1 MSSMSSLSRFALPL
15 LAGAALS
22 VLAACGGEPAG
33 PSGDTTLVEDLAAM
47 ETDAEAETSVD
58 LAMADTEDHDG
69 DEHHDDDHDH
79 DADDHGEE
87 DHTHVHSHDHDHAG
101 GTPHVHGI
109 ADLAI
114 VLDGSTLTAELISP
128 LANFGLSE
136 SEAIIT
142 PEVTETLPRL
152 IMLTGGGCT
161 ADTPDAAIDQSSGHT
176 DARIQFSWTCAN
188 ASEVMFASFAGFT
201 SYPGFETVNAVY
213 ISDGAQKAAALT
225 PSAPQFSLQ

>member
-1 MSSMSSLSRFALPL
+1 MSMNSSLSRFAMPL

-33 PSGDTTLVEDLAAM
+33 PSTDTTLVEDLTTAETETEIEM
-47 ETDAEAETSVD
+47 ETDTSVEP
-58 LAMADTEDHDG
+58 AMAETEDHD
-69 DEHHDDDHDH
+69 EDDHNED
-79 DADDHGEE
+79 
-87 DHTHVHSHDHDHAG
+87 DHTHVHSHDDDDDHAG

-136 SEAIIT
+136 SEAVIT
-142 PEVTETLPRL
+142 PAVTETLPRL

-176 DARIQFSWTCAN
+176 DARIQFSWTCTN

-201 SYPGFETVNAVY
+201 NYPGFETVNAVY

>member
-1 MSSMSSLSRFALPL
+1 MSSKSSLSRFALPL

-33 PSGDTTLVEDLAAM
+33 PATDTTLVEDLAAM
-47 ETDAEAETSVD
+47 ETEVGAETETGPEP
-58 LAMADTEDHDG
+58 ATAETEEHD
-69 DEHHDDDHDH
+69 DDDHDH
-79 DADDHGEE
+79 DDHGVD
-87 DHTHVHSHDHDHAG
+87 DHTHVHSHDDDDHAG
-101 GTPHVHGI
+101 GSPHVHGI

-136 SEAIIT
+136 SEAVIT
-142 PEVTETLPRL
+142 PAVTETLPRL

-213 ISDGAQKAAALT
+213 ISDGAQKAAALK
-225 PSAPQFSLQ
+225 PSSPQFSLQ

>member
-1 MSSMSSLSRFALPL
+1 MSSKSSLSRFALPL

-33 PSGDTTLVEDLAAM
+33 PAGDTTLVEDLTM
-47 ETDAEAETSVD
+47 VETETPAETGVD
-58 LAMADTEDHDG
+58 PAMAGTEDHDG
-69 DEHHDDDHDH
+69 DHHDE
-79 DADDHGEE
+79 DDHGED
-87 DHTHVHSHDHDHAG
+87 DHTHVHSHDDDDHAG
-101 GTPHVHGI
+101 GTPHVHGL

-136 SEAIIT
+136 SEGVISPA
-142 PEVTETLPRL
+142 VTETLPRL

-188 ASEVMFASFAGFT
+188 PADVMFASFAGFT